1 VAGEVRA
8 IIGELLARQ
17 EIKDPRVQKAGI
29 ITVTHV
35 RITGDLRQARALF
48 TVHNAGA
55 AELDHVREG
64 LDHASGY
71 FRHAI
76 ARRLRLKVTP
86 ALSFEVDQVFEK
98 ATRIEHLL
106 QEIAAQSPAATPPAD
121 ADADADADA
130 ADEADDEA
138 DDDADQAT
146 LKTADDDRDR

>member
-1 VAGEVRA
+1 VAGELRA
-8 IIGELLARQ
+8 IIGELLARR
-17 EIKDPRVQKAGI
+17 EIKDPRVQNAGL

-86 ALSFEVDQVFEK
+86 ALSFEVDQVFEQ

-106 QEIAAQSPAATPPAD
+106 QEIAAQAPAAAPGAGDAAD
-121 ADADADADA
+121 ADADTDAEQA
-130 ADEADDEA
+130 ASESAA
-138 DDDADQAT
+138 
-146 LKTADDDRDR
+146 DDRDR

>member
-1 VAGEVRA
+1 VSQRTERVAGELRA
-8 IIGELLARQ
+8 IIGELLARR
-17 EIKDPRVQKAGI
+17 EIKDPRVQNAGL

-86 ALSFEVDQVFEK
+86 ALSFEVDQVFEQ

-106 QEIAAQSPAATPPAD
+106 QEIAAQAPAAAPGVEG
-121 ADADADADA
+121 DA
-130 ADEADDEA
+130 AAADTDG
-138 DDDADQAT
+138 DQAASES
-146 LKTADDDRDR
+146 ADDDRDR

>member
-1 VAGEVRA
+1 VAGELRA
-8 IIGELLARQ
+8 IIGELLARR
-17 EIKDPRVQKAGI
+17 EIKDPRVQNAGL

-86 ALSFEVDQVFEK
+86 ALSFEVDQVFEQ

-106 QEIAAQSPAATPPAD
+106 QEIASQAPAAAPGVAGDAAD
-121 ADADADADA
+121 ADTDAEQA
-130 ADEADDEA
+130 ASESAA
-138 DDDADQAT
+138 
-146 LKTADDDRDR
+146 DDRDR